1 MIMQAYGKELI
12 MGLFDN
18 KKNAYEEAKMDKD
31 DFSLRIDL
39 ADDDDYYYIY
49 AEVPGKKISD
59 IKMKFK
65 GDKLSLRL
73 VEESDESNPISN
85 KSCIIQE
92 RIHDEV
98 ERLISFDEH
107 IDKKKVEARLEN
119 GLLIVTI
126 KKINPELEEDEDL
139 IIIKS

>member
-1 MIMQAYGKELI
+1 MIMQTYGKELI

-18 KKNAYEEAKMDKD
+18 KKNTYEEAKMDKD

>member
-1 MIMQAYGKELI
+1 

-18 KKNAYEEAKMDKD
+18 KKSIYEENSMEKD
-31 DFSLRIDL
+31 NFSLRIDL

-107 IDKKKVEARLEN
+107 IDKKKVDARLEN

-126 KKINPELEEDEDL
+126 KKVNPELEEDEDL
-139 IIIKS
+139 IIIKT